1 MSDTNITITK
11 IIVYK
16 FYSLLGHSCRILFSA
31 FSAKKLV
38 PEKEVS
44 DLNLLLFTGL
54 KGGKMLKAVLISI
67 YNTWEKI
74 PLLTVVTDGTPTKI
88 IEEHLKFWPY
98 PYKVKT
104 WEESAAFHLDRGRKS
119 LVDWC
124 RINVFARKLLAI
136 LAEAEQHPT
145 LYCDTDVLWFAE
157 PPLPVSAN
165 GIAMRMSQDNKH
177 YYHMPVIR
185 YFNRQDMLDKPP
197 LNAGLIYLS
206 GSPYDHYKN
215 FAELIDF
222 VKIFHKGIS
231 EQLVFA
237 LMADQLGDSW
247 TPDQVI
253 VNTRD
258 LHWPLL
264 PSYLFSGRQ
273 FARHH
278 VLTKH
283 SWFWRD
289 ALYILLF
296 KRKKRRRTA
305 AR

>member
-104 WEESAAFHLDRGRKS
+104 WEESAAFHLDRSRKS

-136 LAEAEQHPT
+136 LAGDPQQYVRFADEYYERRIAVEDVAAIYRHEPLTTALVHRLNPDVSLEA
-145 LYCDTDVLWFAE
+145 LATDAD
-157 PPLPVSAN
+157 
-165 GIAMRMSQDNKH
+165 GIGYPES
-177 YYHMPVIR
+177 
-185 YFNRQDMLDKPP
+185 
-197 LNAGLIYLS
+197 
-206 GSPYDHYKN
+206 
-215 FAELIDF
+215 
-222 VKIFHKGIS
+222 
-231 EQLVFA
+231 
-237 LMADQLGDSW
+237 
-247 TPDQVI
+247 
-253 VNTRD
+253 
-258 LHWPLL
+258 
-264 PSYLFSGRQ
+264 
-273 FARHH
+273 
-278 VLTKH
+278 
-283 SWFWRD
+283 
-289 ALYILLF
+289 
-296 KRKKRRRTA
+296 
-305 AR
+305 